1 MENFTISLSE
11 KAAEIILDAIEQQG
25 LENGFLSMHVYGG
38 GCSGLQYGLGLA
50 DGEPEIDDIISF
62 DKGVK
67 IAVEYGSAKYV
78 SNSEIDYVETSMGG
92 GFKVNNPNELK
103 GCGCGKSFSVS
114 SEDMPEQTGC
124 GSCSKY

>member
-1 MENFTISLSE
+1 MENFSISLSE

-25 LENGFLSMHVYGG
+25 LENGFLSMYVYGG

-67 IAVEYGSAKYV
+67 IAVEFGSAKYI
-78 SNSEIDYVETSMGG
+78 SGSEIDYVDTSMGG

-103 GCGCGKSFSVS
+103 GCGCGKSFSVGGD
-114 SEDMPEQTGC
+114 ETPEPTGC

>member
-25 LENGFLSMHVYGG
+25 LENGFLSMYVYGG

-67 IAVEYGSAKYV
+67 IAVDAGSAKYV
-78 SNSEIDYVETSMGG
+78 SGSEIDYVETSMGG